1 MGDGKRPSSVRL
13 ARPLPSADRET
24 PMKLTAPS
32 LLTLTLIPLLALPLS
47 AGEPPKDPG
56 QAEKTV
62 RDILVQIDKAE
73 PGWKGRFAGWKERF
87 EALLTLAK
95 AGPAV
100 VPVLEKTSKDVA
112 GPAPLFAAYA
122 LRILRGPADVTKAL
136 ADFDPKKIDTAR
148 LGQLAPDFTLSDPT
162 GKAYRLS
169 QYRGK
174 KTVVLIFL
182 ITED

>member
-1 MGDGKRPSSVRL
+1 MKFTVR
-13 ARPLPSADRET
+13 
-24 PMKLTAPS
+24 S
-32 LLTLTLIPLLALPLS
+32 LLSLALLTVLAQPLLAS
-47 AGEPPKDPG
+47 EPPTDPR
-56 QAEKTV
+56 QADKMV

-73 PGWKGRFAGWKERF
+73 PGWKERF
-87 EALLTLAK
+87 EALLSLAK

-100 VPVLEKTSKDVA
+100 VPVLEKALKDPT
-112 GPAPLFAAYA
+112 GPAPRFAAYA
-122 LRILRGPADVTKAL
+122 HRILSGPADVTKAL

-148 LGQLAPDFTLSDPT
+148 LGQRAPDFTLSDPT

>member
-1 MGDGKRPSSVRL
+1 
-13 ARPLPSADRET
+13 
-24 PMKLTAPS
+24 MKLAAPS
-32 LLTLTLIPLLALPLS
+32 LLTLTLMPLLAQPLS
-47 AGEPPKDPG
+47 ASGPPKDAG

-73 PGWKGRFAGWKERF
+73 PGWKERF
-87 EALLTLAK
+87 EALLALAK

-100 VPVLEKTSKDVA
+100 VPVLEKASKDPT
-112 GPAPLFAAYA
+112 GPAPRFAAYA
-122 LRILRGPADVTKAL
+122 LRILSGPADVTKAL

-148 LGQLAPDFTLSDPT
+148 LGQLAPDFTLSDST